1 MEKQVKILVDKG
13 FSYLGMIN
21 EAKLKC
27 VLLKQRINK
36 TKGSEVM
43 VPHFTKNINAE
54 MLQIRSDLAK
64 YTHKL
69 RKVREELREY
79 GVLTE
84 LE

>member
-1 MEKQVKILVDKG
+1 MERQLKILIDKG

-36 TKGSEVM
+36 TKDSEVV
-43 VPHFTKNINAE
+43 VPHFTQNINAE
-54 MLQIRSDLAK
+54 MMQIKSDLAK

-69 RKVREELREY
+69 KKVREELREY
-79 GVLTE
+79 GVVTE